1 LRRLDAF
8 ARAEAIAAR
17 STVGFPVNL
26 RALADK
32 CRVKTIKFR
41 PLIVDGALG
50 VTPDG
55 FEIVVRC
62 RSFEA
67 VELNDLFNSSPDG
80 RQLPARIVH
89 KARFTIAHELA
100 HTLFYDWST
109 TPPKRKFAVTTQKEA
124 ITLERACNRAAA
136 ALLLPKDAVRKYFGT
151 ADFRDPTTLSTIAT
165 KALVAKSVVVAR
177 IPDVDPALQPLAI
190 LATIRREHGKLRVE
204 NLWRHYSFAARFP
217 KVQRDVDLDF
227 ALDFTKA
234 LQDLRIFGG
243 YFDETSFDTAL
254 GTKIETWTL
263 AVEHEIN
270 RSRGRSIF
278 MSLFRPKDFP

>member
-1 LRRLDAF
+1 MLSHLQPRVSLLMKKKKRPSSASKRLSTKRTGLSKIRRASKRWDLRRLDAF

-151 ADFRDPTTLSTIAT
+151 ADFRDPTTLSTIA
-165 KALVAKSVVVAR
+165 
-177 IPDVDPALQPLAI
+177 
-190 LATIRREHGKLRVE
+190 
-204 NLWRHYSFAARFP
+204 
-217 KVQRDVDLDF
+217 
-227 ALDFTKA
+227 
-234 LQDLRIFGG
+234 
-243 YFDETSFDTAL
+243 
-254 GTKIETWTL
+254 
-263 AVEHEIN
+263 
-270 RSRGRSIF
+270 
-278 MSLFRPKDFP
+278 